1 LKSLSSL
8 LFNIFFFLIGIFL
21 LWLAFRNQ
29 DFGQLMREVGKLDY
43 RWGVI
48 VLIIS
53 FLNSW
58 VRALRWRLLILP
70 IQRDVRADNTFW
82 AMMFG
87 YLVNL
92 AIPRLGEV
100 SRCWALHRTDKVA
113 FAPLLGTMVTERVV
127 DVLSLLLVTLLVFV
141 FQFDLIFGF
150 FQAYILPTLQ
160 TSFNGK
166 ESFLFFLLASGLI
179 FGGLGWHFRQEI
191 LKINFLK
198 PILNF
203 LGRIWEGIIS
213 IRQMPHRAWFVAYTV
228 FIWFTYHLMTYFWF
242 FSIAETSH
250 LGVGAGFLLLSV
262 ATFSRLVPIQA
273 ANMGAYHYLVIKGF
287 ILLGISELAGATLA
301 FVIHFAQII
310 YTLVFGGI
318 SIIVIFYLNRPKV

>member
-1 LKSLSSL
+1 LKSISSF
-8 LFNIFFFLIGIFL
+8 LFNIFFFLLGVFL

-29 DFGQLMREVGKLDY
+29 DFGQLITEVGKLDY

-70 IQRDVRADNTFW
+70 IQREVRADNTFW

-113 FAPLLGTMVTERVV
+113 FAPLLGTMVTERIV
-127 DVLSLLLVTLLVFV
+127 DILSLLLVTLLVFV
-141 FQFDLIFGF
+141 FQFDLIANF
-150 FQAYILPTLQ
+150 FQIYILPPLLTSLQ
-160 TSFNGK
+160 GK
-166 ESFLFFLLASGLI
+166 EAWLFFLLISGLI
-179 FGGLGWHFRQEI
+179 FGGLLWHFWQEI
-191 LKINFLK
+191 RKINFLQ
-198 PILNF
+198 PVINF
-203 LGRIWEGIIS
+203 LGRIGEGIIS
-213 IRQMPHRAWFVAYTV
+213 IRQMPYRAWFIAYTI

-242 FSIAETSH
+242 FSIPQTAH

-287 ILLGISELAGATLA
+287 ILLGISELYGATLA

-318 SIIVIFYLNRPKV
+318 ATGFIFYLHSRKS